1 MRLYEFDDIEST
13 KAKFMIVADALK
25 NKLKKNEL
33 DTWSVDH
40 LIDYLGKN
48 DIPVDRADIIKLMK
62 VEPLKDLIS
71 NIQGNRVV
79 WKGKEPKPVNISQP
93 DQKNKD
99 TNVVKSMAKKAMNK
113 S

>member
-1 MRLYEFDDIEST
+1 
-13 KAKFMIVADALK
+13 
-25 NKLKKNEL
+25 
-33 DTWSVDH
+33 
-40 LIDYLGKN
+40 
-48 DIPVDRADIIKLMK
+48 MK

-93 DQKNKD
+93 DQQNKD